1 MQVITSSTLTVLHD
15 GQFCVGICEH
25 AESGRY
31 GACRVV
37 FGATE
42 PTDPEILAFV
52 CARWATLPFDYADD
66 HAAEALRSA
75 AAALAHAN
83 PKRRQR
89 EARKQVEGMGIGTK
103 AQQAMSAGYEARKD
117 ERKAATRQAKQE
129 ESERRFALK
138 QQKRKQ
144 KHRGR

>member
-1 MQVITSSTLTVLHD
+1 
-15 GQFCVGICEH
+15 
-25 AESGRY
+25 
-31 GACRVV
+31 
-37 FGATE
+37 
-42 PTDPEILAFV
+42 
-52 CARWATLPFDYADD
+52 
-66 HAAEALRSA
+66 
-75 AAALAHAN
+75 
-83 PKRRQR
+83 
-89 EARKQVEGMGIGTK
+89 MGIGTK

>member
-42 PTDPEILAFV
+42 PTD
-52 CARWATLPFDYADD
+52 T
-66 HAAEALRSA
+66 LRSA